1 FQNSKSNF
9 KGQTF
14 DLNEFAN
21 IFYSGSDEPYQKNS
35 VYSRFSGRPYLLSS
49 VLLMA
54 KQLLQHNRHYHG
66 KRIYMHHNTVLRF
79 ILMRTELK

>member
-35 VYSRFSGRPYLLSS
+35 VYSRFSGRSDKDKEKIYK
-49 VLLMA
+49 VLNNIFE
-54 KQLLQHNRHYHG
+54 NRIR
-66 KRIYMHHNTVLRF
+66 KID
-79 ILMRTELK
+79 